1 MTASLS
7 RFAPPQDG
15 GVLIDR
21 HNGFSNEKGQA
32 GDWDVERLKSKE
44 FMQQE

>member
-21 HNGFSNEKGQA
+21 HNELSNEKFQA
-32 GDWDVERLKSKE
+32 ENWDVERLKDA
-44 FMQQE
+44 